1 MTTYT
6 NLLGLA
12 LPVTGQLSGSWG
24 NTVNDYITER
34 LDAAIAGALTV
45 STDVTLTKTTTTALG
60 PTSSQYAI
68 ILASGLSSDI
78 TVTAP
83 ALSKVYLLLNPDPP
97 FAVKICGPGPTTGVT
112 LEPYSA
118 ALVAW
123 NGSDFQIIAA
133 NNIKYLTGLLSVIR
147 GGTGITSYTIGDI
160 LYASNTTLLSKLPA
174 VASGNALITN
184 GVGVAPSYGK
194 IGLTT
199 HVSGTLPVGNGG
211 TGATTLTGVIKG
223 NGTSAFT
230 ASNVNLASEVTGTLP
245 VANGGTGVTSLGAN
259 IPTFLQTPSSA
270 NLAAAV
276 TDETGSGALVF
287 ANSPTLGAFNATGNV
302 SLSGGTFV
310 FNDSAADKD
319 ARFGGVS
326 DANVIYMDAST
337 NNVGFGTSTPD
348 ARVHIVGASGVGSQK
363 GARLTLEATTS
374 TATQSPIFYFRKST
388 SSGSGLNFYGST
400 IWLATKDDTTTYT
413 PANIFAGGDNRVAT
427 LSGSLYFDAYT
438 NHIWSIQ
445 SAESMRLT
453 NARNLKIGSSAN
465 RSTTE
470 GTNQLVLFN
479 GTAPVGTL
487 SNGVSIYS
495 SSGEAYV
502 MDASG
507 NATLFSPHDSETNEW
522 IFKSKHTP
530 TGKVLKIDVEKLLRF
545 VNEKFGLDAV
555 HEFVEE
561 N

>member
-97 FAVKICGPGPTTGVT
+97 FTVKICGPGPTTGVT

-184 GVGVAPSYGK
+184 GVGAAPSYGK

-245 VANGGTGVTSLGAN
+245 AANGGTGVTSLGAN

-302 SLSGGTFV
+302 NLSGGTFV

-319 ARFGGVS
+319 ARFEGVS

-337 NNVGFGTSTPD
+337 NRVGFGTSTPGYRIHVVGTGTNSSGID
-348 ARVHIVGASGVGSQK
+348 LESTSNTGARPSLLYFTRPTTTANTLLWISDVVAEFNNTSGTPFFASQIQTIANNNTGAETAYLQLRSLSNTRFADIGGNERVRIESASGNVKVNG
-363 GARLTLEATTS
+363 
-374 TATQSPIFYFRKST
+374 TAS
-388 SSGSGLNFYGST
+388 
-400 IWLATKDDTTTYT
+400 
-413 PANIFAGGDNRVAT
+413 
-427 LSGSLYFDAYT
+427 
-438 NHIWSIQ
+438 
-445 SAESMRLT
+445 
-453 NARNLKIGSSAN
+453 

-470 GTNQLVLFN
+470 GTAQLVLFD
-479 GTAPVGTL
+479 GTAPSGTL
-487 SNGVSIYS
+487 TNGVSFYS
-495 SSGEAYV
+495 SSGEARV
-502 MDASG
+502 MDAAG
-507 NATLFSPHDSETNEW
+507 NSTLLSPHDHETNEW
-522 IFKSKHTP
+522 IFHSKHTP
-530 TGKVLKIDVEKLLRF
+530 TGKVLRIDVERLLKF
-545 VNEKFGLDAV
+545 VNDHFGLDAV
-555 HEFVEE
+555 QEFIEE
-561 N
+561 

>member
-12 LPVTGQLSGSWG
+12 LPITGQLSGTWG
-24 NTVNDYITER
+24 DTVNDYITQYI
-34 LDAAIAGALTV
+34 DAAVAGAVTV
-45 STDVTLTKTTTTALG
+45 NADTTLTKATGSALG
-60 PTSSQYAI
+60 STSSQYAI
-68 ILASGLSSDI
+68 IIASGHSVNI

-83 ALSKVYLLLNPDPP
+83 AASKVYLILNKSGSYT
-97 FAVKICGPGPTTGVT
+97 VKIRGAGPTTGIT
-112 LEPYSA
+112 IAANKA

-123 NGSDFQIIAA
+123 DGSDFALVATTDVLSLIGTLAA
-133 NNIKYLTGLLSVIR
+133 VN
-147 GGTGITSYTIGDI
+147 GGTGQSSYAVGDI
-160 LYASNTTLLSKLPA
+160 LYASTTTALSKLA
-174 VASGNALITN
+174 DVATGNALISG
-184 GVGVAPSYGK
+184 GVGFAPSYGK

-199 HVSGTLPVGNGG
+199 HVSGTLP
-211 TGATTLTGVIKG
+211 A
-223 NGTSAFT
+223 
-230 ASNVNLASEVTGTLP
+230 
-245 VANGGTGVTSLGAN
+245 ANGGTGVTSLGAN

-302 SLSGGTFV
+302 NLDGGTFV
-310 FNDSAADKD
+310 FNDSGADLD
-319 ARFGGVS
+319 ARFEG
-326 DANVIYMDAST
+326 DTDPNTIYLDAST
-337 NNVGFGTSTPD
+337 NCVGFGTSTPS
-348 ARVHIVGASGVGSQK
+348 ARVHISGTTGVSTNGGARFVLDATSTSGVQPPVFSFAKSSGTGS
-363 GARLTLEATTS
+363 GVCFYGTTS
-374 TATQSPIFYFRKST
+374 WNP
-388 SSGSGLNFYGST
+388 
-400 IWLATKDDTTTYT
+400 TKDDATTFEAASVY
-413 PANIFAGGDNRVAT
+413 AAGDNRVAT
-427 LSGSLYFDAYT
+427 LTGSLYLTSYT
-438 NHIWSIQ
+438 NTIWNVS
-445 SAESMRLT
+445 SVEKMRLT
-453 NARNLKIGSSAN
+453 SAGNLKIGGSAS
-465 RSTTE
+465 RATTE

-530 TGKVLKIDVEKLLRF
+530 TGKVLRIDVEKLLRF

-555 HEFVEE
+555 HEFVEK